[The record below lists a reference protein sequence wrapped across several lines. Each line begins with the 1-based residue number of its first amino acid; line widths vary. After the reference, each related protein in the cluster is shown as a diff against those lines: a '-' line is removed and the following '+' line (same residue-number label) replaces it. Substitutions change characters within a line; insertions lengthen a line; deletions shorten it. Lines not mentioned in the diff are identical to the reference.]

1 MTPATNHGDDSA
13 GEATPTNA
21 SMVPNGPRGPIPFMA
36 RNPIAANLLMGFLL
50 FAGLF
55 AAMELPQEFLP
66 EASLDR
72 IQVVVP
78 YPGAAPQ
85 EVEESIVR
93 KIEEQIQSVE
103 GLKRTE
109 SSAAESMGSVIA
121 EFRQGTDLSR
131 ALADVKAQVDRI
143 ATFPAGAE
151 RPEVR
156 EITSRQI
163 IFRLVVHGDAPERTL
178 KELAYRIED
187 GILALPEVSYSE
199 TSGVRDYEVSIEVPL
214 NRLQALGLTLDDIAV
229 AVRQGSL
236 ELSAGKI
243 STGEEEIRVRTL
255 GQNYKQGD
263 FEDIIVLT
271 RSDGTSVRL
280 GEIATV
286 RDAFADTDL
295 ITRFNGQPAARI
307 DVYRSSG
314 ENVIDIARAIRDYVD
329 SEVVPGLPAGV
340 GVNIWRD
347 DSVDLEGRVDLLLEN
362 AAIGL
367 ALVFLALALFLQ
379 IRLAMWVAVGLAVS
393 FAGTFLVM
401 AVLDVSI
408 SMFSLMALILAL
420 GIVVDDAIVVGENVY
435 SEREKGGDGVAAAIR
450 GTRRIAAPVIFSVLT
465 TITAFSVLL
474 TVPGPIGK
482 IGLSIP
488 IVVIAVLL
496 LSLVESLLVLP
507 HHLAHL
513 PPPRKPAT
521 KAARLV
527 SRVQEGVDELLARA
541 VRGPLDRSLR
551 FATRHPGIVLAST
564 AGLLVV
570 SMTIVAAGF
579 VRYEF
584 LPQIEGDIVS
594 ANVEMPVGTPSERTA
609 EVTASLEEAGHR
621 ALRKFSQAG
630 DVPLAGVAVTVGQTA
645 QLFDPLG
652 GDAVEVP
659 RGHLGAVEFKLAESG
674 QRDFSSTEFRNAW
687 REEMGS
693 LPEARSLSF
702 SAGALALGL
711 PVHLDLS
718 HPDPV
723 RLAGIADEVL
733 ADLQTRAGVFD
744 VRTNHDE
751 GFRELQ
757 LELKPG
763 ARTLHL
769 TLDHFARQVRSAF
782 FGSEA
787 LRVQRGRE
795 DMRVYVRLP
804 EEDRDSPA
812 DIEDY
817 PVRTPAGAEVPL
829 GQVATVRFA
838 RSPTTIHRLDGQRV
852 ITVTASVDGR
862 VVTGQAVNG
871 ALERTLLARL
881 LEENP
886 GFAYTHGGEQR
897 QQREVNAAL
906 PRAVF
911 FALLVMYALMAIPF
925 GSYAQPLIVMAAI
938 PLGLVG
944 ALLGHVMLGLS
955 LGFSSIQGLIG
966 VSGVV
971 VNDSL
976 MMIKF
981 INRSAEAGM
990 RPRDAVIAG
999 AKARFRAILLT
1010 SVTTFLGVAPLI
1022 FERSVQ
1028 TQHLVPL
1035 ATSVGFGVLVA
1046 TFLLMLVVPALVMV
1060 QFNFRSWRERR
1071 GGRQPGPTSPPIP
1084 RRGAS

>member
-1 MTPATNHGDDSA
+1 MSL
-13 GEATPTNA
+13 EANRDAAANA
-21 SMVPNGPRGPIPFMA
+21 DAASTKPPVAANGNGGPIAFMA

-50 FAGLF
+50 FAGFL

-85 EVEESIVR
+85 EIEESIVR
-93 KIEEQIQSVE
+93 KIEEHIESVE

-109 SSAAESMGSVIA
+109 SSAAESLGSVIA

-156 EITSRQI
+156 EITSRQVV
-163 IFRLVVHGDAPERTL
+163 FRLVVYGDVPERTL
-178 KELAYRIED
+178 KESAYRIED
-187 GILALPEVSYSE
+187 GILALPEVSYAE
-199 TSGVRDYEVSIEVPL
+199 TSGIRNYEISIEVPL
-214 NRLQALGLTLDDIAV
+214 SQLRALNLTLDDVAV

-243 STGEEEIRVRTL
+243 STGDEEIRVRTL
-255 GQNYKQGD
+255 GQNYEQSD

-280 GEIATV
+280 GDIATV

-295 ITRFNGQPAARI
+295 ITRYDGQPAARL
-307 DVYRSSG
+307 DVYRSAD
-314 ENVIDIARAIRDYVD
+314 ENVVDIAEAIRNHIDT
-329 SEVVPGLPAGV
+329 EVVPGLPEGV
-340 GVNIWRD
+340 AVDIWRD
-347 DSVDLEGRVDLLLEN
+347 DAVDLKGRVGLLLEN

-379 IRLAMWVAVGLAVS
+379 IRLAMWVAIGLAVS

-401 AVLDVSI
+401 AVMGVSI

-420 GIVVDDAIVVGENVY
+420 GIVVDDAIVVGENIY
-435 SEREKGGDGVAAAIR
+435 SERERGADGAAAAIR
-450 GTRRIAAPVIFSVLT
+450 GTKQITTPVIFAVLT
-465 TITAFSVLL
+465 TVTAFSVLL
-474 TVPGPIGK
+474 GAPGPIGK

-488 IVVIAVLL
+488 IVVIAVLI

-513 PPPRKPAT
+513 PPSGRPANR
-521 KAARLV
+521 ASRLV
-527 SRVQEGVDELLARA
+527 RQAQGRVDDLLER
-541 VRGPLDRSLR
+541 VVTGPLDRGLR
-551 FATRHPGIVLAST
+551 FATAHPGIVLAAT

-570 SMTIVAAGF
+570 SMAIVAAGY

-584 LPQIEGDIVS
+584 LPQIEGDVVS

-609 EVTASLEEAGHR
+609 EVTGQLEAAGHR
-621 ALRKFSQAG
+621 ALERLSEG
-630 DVPLAGVAVTVGQTA
+630 DETSPASVAVTVGQTA

-652 GDAVEVP
+652 GDAVDVA
-659 RGHLGAVEFKLAESG
+659 RGHLGAVEFKLIESG
-674 QRDFSSTEFRNAW
+674 LRDFSSTEFQNAW
-687 REEMGS
+687 REEMGA
-693 LPEARSLSF
+693 LPGVRSMTF

-718 HPDPV
+718 HPDPKQ
-723 RLAGIADEVL
+723 LATIADRVV
-733 ADLQTRAGVFD
+733 ADLETRAGVFD

-751 GFRELQ
+751 GFKELQ
-757 LELKPG
+757 LELEPA

-769 TLDHFARQVRSAF
+769 TLDHFARQVRSAV

-804 EEDRDSPA
+804 EEERNSTS
-812 DIEDY
+812 DIERY
-817 PVRTPAGAEVPL
+817 PVRTPGGTEVPL
-829 GQVATVRFA
+829 GQVTNVRFD
-838 RSPTTIHRLDGQRV
+838 RSPTTIYRLDGRRV
-852 ITVTASVDGR
+852 IAVTASVDTR
-862 VVTGQAVNG
+862 VVTGQGVNRS
-871 ALERTLLARL
+871 LEGTLLARL
-881 LEENP
+881 SDENP
-886 GFAYTHGGEQR
+886 GFAFSHGGEQR
-897 QQREVNAAL
+897 QQQELNSYL

-911 FALLVMYALMAIPF
+911 FALLVMYVLMAIPF
-925 GSYAQPLIVMAAI
+925 GSYSQPLIVMAAI

-944 ALLGHVMLGLS
+944 ALFGHVLLGLS

-981 INRSAEAGM
+981 INQSAEAGM
-990 RPRDAVIAG
+990 DPRDAVIAG

-1035 ATSVGFGVLVA
+1035 ATSLGFGVLVA
-1046 TFLLMLVVPALVMV
+1046 TFLLMLVVPALAMA
-1060 QFNFRSWRERR
+1060 QFNLRSRWRR
-1071 GGRQPGPTSPPIP
+1071 GRARSYH
-1084 RRGAS
+1084 SDNSSS

>member
-1 MTPATNHGDDSA
+1 MSPATNHGGDST
-13 GEATPTNA
+13 GGLSPTGPPV
-21 SMVPNGPRGPIPFMA
+21 VPNGTDGPISFMV

-50 FAGLF
+50 FAGLL
-55 AAMELPQEFLP
+55 AALELPQEFLP

-93 KIEEQIQSVE
+93 KIEEQIGSVE

-109 SSAAESMGSVIA
+109 SSAAESLGSVIA
-121 EFRQGTDLSR
+121 EFGQGTDLSR
-131 ALADVKAQVDRI
+131 ALSEVKARVDRI

-156 EITSRQI
+156 EVTSRQI
-163 IFRLVVHGDAPERTL
+163 VLRLVVHGDVPERTL

-187 GILALPEVSYSE
+187 GVLGLPEVSYAE
-199 TSGVRDYEVSIEVPL
+199 TSGVRNYEISIEVPL
-214 NRLQALGLTLDDIAV
+214 GRLRAFGLTLDEVAA
-229 AVRQGSL
+229 AVRRGSL

-255 GQNYKQGD
+255 GQNYEQGD
-263 FEDIIVLT
+263 FEDIVVLT

-280 GEIATV
+280 GDMATV

-295 ITRFNGQPAARI
+295 ITRFNGRPAARLDI
-307 DVYRSSG
+307 YRSAG

-329 SEVVPGLPAGV
+329 SEVAPELPEGV
-340 GVNIWRD
+340 AVDFWRD
-347 DSVDLEGRVDLLLEN
+347 DSIDLEGRVDLLLEN
-362 AAIGL
+362 AAVGL

-379 IRLAMWVAVGLAVS
+379 IRLAMWVAVGLAAS

-435 SEREKGGDGVAAAIR
+435 TERERGADGVVAAIR
-450 GTRRIAAPVIFSVLT
+450 GTKRIAAPVIFSVLT

-488 IVVIAVLL
+488 IVVIAVLT

-507 HHLAHL
+507 HHLARL
-513 PPPRKPAT
+513 PPPGGPANR
-521 KAARLV
+521 AARLA
-527 SRVQEGVDELLARA
+527 RRIREGVDELVDRA
-541 VRGPLDRSLR
+541 VAGPLDRGLR
-551 FATRHPGIVLAST
+551 FATRHPGIVLASA
-564 AGLLVV
+564 AGLLLLSATVV
-570 SMTIVAAGF
+570 RAGF

-584 LPQIEGDIVS
+584 LPQIEGDVVS
-594 ANVEMPVGTPSERTA
+594 ANLEMPVGTPSERTA
-609 EVTASLEEAGHR
+609 EFAELLEAAGRR
-621 ALRKFSQAG
+621 ALERLAEDG
-630 DVPLAGVAVTVGQTA
+630 EAALAGVAVTVGQTA

-652 GDAVEVP
+652 GDAVVAP
-659 RGHLGAVEFKLAESG
+659 RGHLAAVEFKLSESRL
-674 QRDFSSTEFRNAW
+674 RDFSSTDFRNAW
-687 REEMGS
+687 RDEAGA
-693 LPEARSLSF
+693 LPEARSVSF

-718 HPDPV
+718 HPDPA
-723 RLAGIADEVL
+723 RLAAIADDVVAEL
-733 ADLQTRAGVFD
+733 NAMAGVYD
-744 VRTNHDE
+744 VRTSHDE
-751 GFRELQ
+751 GFKELQ
-757 LELKPG
+757 LELKP
-763 ARTLHL
+763 ASRTLHL

-804 EEDRDSPA
+804 EEDRDSPS
-812 DIEDY
+812 DVEDY
-817 PVRTPAGAEVPL
+817 PVRTPAGAEVAL

-838 RSPTTIHRLDGQRV
+838 RSPTTIHRLDGRRV
-852 ITVTASVDGR
+852 VTVTASVDGR
-862 VVTGQAVNG
+862 VVTGQGVNG

-881 LEENP
+881 PEENP
-886 GFAYTHGGEQR
+886 GFAYSHGGEQR

-925 GSYAQPLIVMAAI
+925 GSYSQPLIVMAAI

-944 ALLGHVMLGLS
+944 ALFGHVVLGLS

-1060 QFNFRSWRERR
+1060 QFNLGSRRRRRS
-1071 GGRQPGPTSPPIP
+1071 G
-1084 RRGAS
+1084 

>member
-1 MTPATNHGDDSA
+1 MNPSQDRGTAASTDAAPSTPPNAANGHG
-13 GEATPTNA
+13 
-21 SMVPNGPRGPIPFMA
+21 GPIAFMA

-50 FAGLF
+50 FAGIL

-93 KIEEQIQSVE
+93 KIEEQIESVE

-143 ATFPAGAE
+143 ATFPVGAE

-156 EITSRQI
+156 EVTSRQI
-163 IFRLVVHGDAPERTL
+163 VFRLVVYGDVPERTL

-187 GILALPEVSYSE
+187 GILALPEVSYAE
-199 TSGVRDYEVSIEVPL
+199 TSGVRDYEISIEVPL
-214 NRLQALGLTLDDIAV
+214 SRLQALGLTLDDVAV

-243 STGEEEIRVRTL
+243 STGDEEIRVRTI
-255 GQNYKQGD
+255 GQNYEQTD

-280 GEIATV
+280 GDIAGV

-295 ITRFNGQPAARI
+295 VTRYNGQPAARLDI
-307 DVYRSSG
+307 YRSAG
-314 ENVIDIARAIRDYVD
+314 ENVIDIARAIRDHLD
-329 SEVVPGLPAGV
+329 AEVMPGLPEGV
-340 GVNIWRD
+340 AVDIWRD
-347 DSVDLEGRVDLLLEN
+347 DAVDLQGRVGLLLEN

-401 AVLDVSI
+401 AVMGVSI

-420 GIVVDDAIVVGENVY
+420 GIVVDDAIVVGENIY
-435 SEREKGGDGVAAAIR
+435 SQRESGLGGVGAAIR
-450 GTRRIAAPVIFSVLT
+450 GTRQITAPVIFAVLT
-465 TITAFSVLL
+465 TVTAFSVLL
-474 TVPGPIGK
+474 GAPGPIGK

-488 IVVIAVLL
+488 IVVIAVLM

-513 PPPRKPAT
+513 PPGGEPRNRAT
-521 KAARLV
+521 RFV
-527 SRVQEGVDELLARA
+527 SRVQAGVNALLERVAS
-541 VRGPLDRSLR
+541 GPLDRGLR
-551 FATRHPGIVLAST
+551 FTTAHPGIVLAAT
-564 AGLLVV
+564 AGLLAV
-570 SMTIVAAGF
+570 SMAFVAGGY

-584 LPQIEGDIVS
+584 LPQIEGDVVS
-594 ANVEMPVGTPSERTA
+594 ANVEMPVGTPSERTTEVA
-609 EVTASLEEAGHR
+609 ERLETAGHR
-621 ALRKFSQAG
+621 ALERLSG
-630 DVPLAGVAVTVGQTA
+630 GSETPLVAVAVTIGQTA

-659 RGHLGAVEFKLAESG
+659 RGHLGTVEFRLVESRL
-674 QRDFSSTEFRNAW
+674 RDFSSTEFQNAW
-687 REEMGS
+687 REETGT
-693 LPEARSLSF
+693 LPEVGSMTF

-718 HPDPV
+718 HPDPGQ
-723 RLAGIADEVL
+723 LATMANEVV
-733 ADLQTRAGVFD
+733 ADLESRAGVYD
-744 VRTNHDE
+744 VKTNHDA

-757 LELKPG
+757 LELKPA

-769 TLDHFARQVRSAF
+769 TLDHFAHQVRSAF
-782 FGSEA
+782 FGTEA

-795 DMRVYVRLP
+795 DMKVYVRLP
-804 EEDRDSPA
+804 EEERNSPS
-812 DIEDY
+812 DIEGY
-817 PVRTPAGAEVPL
+817 PIRTPSRAEVPL
-829 GQVATVRFA
+829 GQVATVRLD
-838 RSPTTIHRLDGQRV
+838 RSPTTIHRLDGRRV
-852 ITVTASVDGR
+852 ITVTASVDNR
-862 VVTGQAVNG
+862 VVTGQGVNRNLEG
-871 ALERTLLARL
+871 ALLARL
-881 LEENP
+881 SAENP
-886 GFAYTHGGEQR
+886 GFAYSHGGEQR
-897 QQREVNAAL
+897 QQQELNAYL

-911 FALLVMYALMAIPF
+911 FAMLVMYVLMAIPF
-925 GSYAQPLIVMAAI
+925 GSYTQPLIVMAAI

-944 ALLGHVMLGLS
+944 ALFGHVLLGLS
-955 LGFSSIQGLIG
+955 LGFSSIQGIIG

-981 INRSAEAGM
+981 INESAAAGM
-990 RPRDAVIAG
+990 KPRDAVIVG

-1046 TFLLMLVVPALVMV
+1046 TFLLMLVVPALVMA
-1060 QFNFRSWRERR
+1060 QFNLRAAWERR
-1071 GGRQPGPTSPPIP
+1071 R
-1084 RRGAS
+1084 A

>member
-1 MTPATNHGDDSA
+1 VSPAAENGQDSPARPTLTAPPAGSHGS
-13 GEATPTNA
+13 
-21 SMVPNGPRGPIPFMA
+21 RGPISFMA

-50 FAGLF
+50 FAGLL

-93 KIEEQIQSVE
+93 KIEEQIESVE

-109 SSAAESMGSVIA
+109 SSAAEGLGSVIA
-121 EFRQGTDLSR
+121 EFRQDTDLSR
-131 ALADVKAQVDRI
+131 ALAEVKARVDRI

-163 IFRLVVHGDAPERTL
+163 VFRLVVYGDVPERTL
-178 KELAYRIED
+178 KELAYGIED
-187 GILALPEVSYSE
+187 GILALPEVSYAE
-199 TSGVRDYEVSIEVPL
+199 TGGVRDYEISIEVPL
-214 NRLQALGLTLDDIAV
+214 NRLQAFGLTLDDVAF

-236 ELSAGKI
+236 ELSAGRI
-243 STGEEEIRVRTL
+243 STGEEEIRVRTV
-255 GQNYKQGD
+255 GQNYKQDD

-271 RSDGTSVRL
+271 RADGTSVRL

-295 ITRFNGQPAARI
+295 ITRFNGQLAARV
-307 DVYRSSG
+307 DVYRSAG
-314 ENVIDIARAIRDYVD
+314 ENVIDIARSIREYVD
-329 SEVVPGLPAGV
+329 SDVVPGLPEGV
-340 GVNIWRD
+340 AVDTWRD
-347 DSVDLEGRVDLLLEN
+347 DSVDLEGRVGLLLEN
-362 AAIGL
+362 AAVGL
-367 ALVFLALALFLQ
+367 VLVFLALALFLQ

-401 AVLDVSI
+401 AVLDISI

-420 GIVVDDAIVVGENVY
+420 GIVVDDAIVVGENIY
-435 SEREKGGDGVAAAIR
+435 SERERGSGGVVAAIR
-450 GTRRIAAPVIFSVLT
+450 GTRQIAAPVIFSVLT

-488 IVVIAVLL
+488 IVVIAVLM

-513 PPPRKPAT
+513 PPPGEPSTR
-521 KAARLV
+521 AARLV
-527 SRVQEGVDELLARA
+527 GRVQRGVDALLDRA
-541 VRGPLDRSLR
+541 VDGPLDRSLR

-564 AGLLVV
+564 AGVLLL
-570 SMTIVAAGF
+570 SMTIVGAGF

-584 LPQIEGDIVS
+584 LPQIEGDVVS

-609 EVTASLEEAGHR
+609 EVTEALEAGGKR
-621 ALRKFSQAG
+621 ALAGLSQG
-630 DVPLAGVAVTVGQTA
+630 GERSLAGVAVTVGRTA

-659 RGHLGAVEFKLAESG
+659 RGHLGSVEFKLAESRL
-674 QRDFSSTEFRNAW
+674 RDFSSTEFRNAW
-687 REEMGS
+687 REEMGT
-693 LPEARSLSF
+693 LPEVRSMSF

-718 HPDPV
+718 HPDPA
-723 RLAGIADEVL
+723 RLAGIADEVVARL
-733 ADLQTRAGVFD
+733 EATAGVFD
-744 VRTNHDE
+744 VRTSHDE

-757 LELKPG
+757 LELKPA
-763 ARTLHL
+763 ARTLDL
-769 TLDHFARQVRSAF
+769 TLDHFALQVRSAF
-782 FGSEA
+782 FGREA

-804 EEDRDSPA
+804 EEDRDSPS
-812 DIEDY
+812 DIAGY
-817 PVRTPAGAEVPL
+817 RVRTPTGGGVPL

-838 RSPTTIHRLDGQRV
+838 RSPTTIHRLDGRRV
-852 ITVTASVDGR
+852 ITITAGVDAR
-862 VVTGQAVNG
+862 VVTGQGVNS

-881 LEENP
+881 MEENP
-886 GFAYTHGGEQR
+886 GFTYTHGGEQR
-897 QQREVNAAL
+897 QQREVNASL

-911 FALLVMYALMAIPF
+911 FALLVMYVLMAIPF
-925 GSYAQPLIVMAAI
+925 GSYLQPLIVMAAI

-976 MMIKF
+976 MMIRF

-990 RPRDAVIAG
+990 EPRDAVIVG

-1022 FERSVQ
+1022 FEKSVQ

-1035 ATSVGFGVLVA
+1035 ATSVGFGLLVA
-1046 TFLLMLVVPALVMV
+1046 PFLLMLVVPALVLA
-1060 QFNFRSWRERR
+1060 QFNLRSGWGRR
-1071 GGRQPGPTSPPIP
+1071 AG
-1084 RRGAS
+1084 

>member
-1 MTPATNHGDDSA
+1 MSLATNQGDDSP
-13 GEATPTNA
+13 GVPPPTNPSA
-21 SMVPNGPRGPIPFMA
+21 APNGTRGPISFMA
-36 RNPIAANLLMGFLL
+36 GHPIAANLLMGFLL
-50 FAGLF
+50 FAGIL
-55 AAMELPQEFLP
+55 AALELPQEFLP

-78 YPGAAPQ
+78 YHGAAPQ

-93 KIEEQIQSVE
+93 KIEEQIESLE

-109 SSAAESMGSVIA
+109 SSAAENLGSVIA

-131 ALADVKAQVDRI
+131 ALAEVKARVDRI

-163 IFRLVVHGDAPERTL
+163 VFRLIVHGDVPERTL

-187 GILALPEVSYSE
+187 GILALPEVSYAE
-199 TSGVRDYEVSIEVPL
+199 TGGIRNYEISIEVPL
-214 NRLQALGLTLDDIAV
+214 SRLQALGLTVDEVAA

-236 ELSAGKI
+236 DLSAGKI
-243 STGEEEIRVRTL
+243 STGEEEIRVRTI
-255 GQNYKQGD
+255 GQNYEQGH

-271 RSDGTSVRL
+271 RSDGTAVQL
-280 GEIATV
+280 GEIANV

-307 DVYRSSG
+307 DVYRSAG
-314 ENVIDIARAIRDYVD
+314 ENVIDIAGAIREYID

-340 GVNIWRD
+340 AVDVWRD
-347 DSVDLEGRVDLLLEN
+347 DSIDLEGRVDLLLEN

-401 AVLDVSI
+401 AVMDISI

-420 GIVVDDAIVVGENVY
+420 GIVVDDAIVVGENIY
-435 SEREKGGDGVAAAIR
+435 SEREKGTDGVAAAVR
-450 GTRRIAAPVIFSVLT
+450 GTRQIAAPVIFAVLT

-474 TVPGPIGK
+474 TAPGPIGK

-513 PPPRKPAT
+513 PPIREPKTRT
-521 KAARLV
+521 ARAV
-527 SRVQEGVDELLARA
+527 SRVQGAVDEMLDRF
-541 VRGPLDRSLR
+541 VEGPLDRALR
-551 FATRHPGIVLAST
+551 FAAGHPGIVLAST
-564 AGLLVV
+564 AGLLLV
-570 SMTIVAAGF
+570 SVTIVGAGF

-594 ANVEMPVGTPSERTA
+594 ANVEMPIGTPSERTA
-609 EVTASLEEAGHR
+609 EVTQLLEAAGRR
-621 ALRKFSQAG
+621 ALGRLSDG
-630 DVPLAGVAVTVGQTA
+630 EEETLAGVAVTVGQTA

-659 RGHLGAVEFKLAESG
+659 RGHLGAVEFKLADSRL
-674 QRDFSSTEFRNAW
+674 RDFSSTEFRNAW
-687 REEMGS
+687 REETGA
-693 LPEARSLSF
+693 LPEARSMSF

-718 HPDPV
+718 HPEPA
-723 RLAGIADEVL
+723 RLAAVAEEVMAGL
-733 ADLQTRAGVFD
+733 ETRAGVFD
-744 VRTNHDE
+744 VRTSHDE
-751 GFRELQ
+751 GFKEMR
-757 LELKPG
+757 LELKPE

-804 EEDRDSPA
+804 AEDRNSPS
-812 DIEDY
+812 DIERY
-817 PVRTPAGAEVPL
+817 LVRTPTGAEVPL
-829 GQVATVRFA
+829 GQVANVRFA
-838 RSPTTIHRLDGQRV
+838 RSPTTIHRLDGRRI
-852 ITVTASVDGR
+852 ITVTASVDTR
-862 VVTGQAVNG
+862 IVTGQAANSD
-871 ALERTLLARL
+871 LERTLLARL
-881 LEENP
+881 SEENP
-886 GFAYTHGGEQR
+886 EFAYTHGGEQR
-897 QQREVNAAL
+897 QQREVNAVL
-906 PRAVF
+906 PRAVL
-911 FALLVMYALMAIPF
+911 FALLVMYVLMAIPF
-925 GSYAQPLIVMAAI
+925 GSYSQPLIVLAAI

-944 ALLGHVMLGLS
+944 ALFGHVMLGLS

-981 INRSAEAGM
+981 INRSVEDGM
-990 RPRDAVIAG
+990 QPRDAVVAG
-999 AKARFRAILLT
+999 ARARFRAIMLT

-1046 TFLLMLVVPALVMV
+1046 TFLLMLVIPALVMV
-1060 QFNFRSWRERR
+1060 QFNLRSRR
-1071 GGRQPGPTSPPIP
+1071 
-1084 RRGAS
+1084 RRRIA